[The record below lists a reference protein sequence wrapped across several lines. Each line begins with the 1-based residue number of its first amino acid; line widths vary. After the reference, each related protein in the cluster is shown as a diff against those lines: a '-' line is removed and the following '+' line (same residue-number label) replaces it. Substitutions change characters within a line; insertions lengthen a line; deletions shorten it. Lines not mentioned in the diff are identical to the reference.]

1 MKKRI
6 WAIALAIIFCVGGV
20 IGSLML
26 TDDTNADS
34 KAKAEKET
42 VVVVEDEDTVDDEA
56 KDEEAVSDENKEASK
71 GIATAEKKDTVKSD
85 TKKDTTVKKD
95 TSKKETVKKEDS
107 NKNDS
112 KPAKKEESN
121 KSNTES
127 KPKHTHSWTAVYK
140 EVDNGYYK
148 TVTNQVKYY
157 ICSKCKTDISGNSSN
172 HHYEVHAKNGEYG
185 TRTVSAYRT
194 VESQEWVPKI
204 EKVVDYYKCS
214 CGATK

>member
-6 WAIALAIIFCVGGV
+6 WAIALAIIFCVGGI
-20 IGSLML
+20 IGGLML

-42 VVVVEDEDTVDDEA
+42 VVVVEDETTVDDEA
-56 KDEEAVSDENKEASK
+56 EVEEKEVAAGENNESSKDM
-71 GIATAEKKDTVKSD
+71 ATAE
-85 TKKDTTVKKD
+85 KKD
-95 TSKKETVKKEDS
+95 TSKKETAKKEDS

-185 TRTVSAYRT
+185 TSTVSAYRT

>member
-42 VVVVEDEDTVDDEA
+42 VVVVEDEATVDDEA
-56 KDEEAVSDENKEASK
+56 KDEEAVADENKEASK

-107 NKNDS
+107 NKDNS

-148 TVTNQVKYY
+148 TVTTKQKYY
-157 ICSKCKTDISGNSSN
+157 YCSDCGVDITYNSTA
-172 HHYEVHAKNGEYG
+172 HFKEHKARGEYG
-185 TRTVSAYRT
+185 SSAVAGYRYI
-194 VESQEWVPKI
+194 ESQEWVPKI

>member
-20 IGSLML
+20 IGGLML

-42 VVVVEDEDTVDDEA
+42 VVVVEDEATVNDEA
-56 KDEEAVSDENKEASK
+56 KAEEKEVVADEDKEASK
-71 GIATAEKKDTVKSD
+71 DMATAEKKDTVKSN

-95 TSKKETVKKEDS
+95 TSKKETAKKEDS

-148 TVTNQVKYY
+148 TVTTKVPYK
-157 ICSKCKTDISGNSSN
+157 KCTGCGADITSNATD
-172 HHYEVHAKNGEYG
+172 HHYNHAINGEASG
-185 TRTVSAYRT
+185 TTTAYRHS
-194 VESQEWVPKI
+194 EYKEWVPKI
-204 EKVVDYYKCS
+204 EKAVDYYKCS